1 MSAAAAA
8 TATRYLVMA
17 MRTPAFDPAQGPAH
31 QAYLQ
36 RLRERGVLMLA
47 GGFADGSGGAYVL
60 EHVADLAEARAIAA
74 ADPLHASGSSV
85 LTVHAWNTR

>member
-17 MRTPAFDPAQGPAH
+17 MRTPAFDPVQGAAH

-36 RLRERGVLMLA
+36 QLRERGVLMLT
-47 GGFADGSGGAYVL
+47 GGFADGSGGAYILKNLDSL
-60 EHVADLAEARAIAA
+60 EQAKALVAT
-74 ADPLHASGSSV
+74 DPLALRNASE
-85 LTVHAWNTR
+85 LTVYEWNTP

>member
-1 MSAAAAA
+1 MSDAPAGM
-8 TATRYLVMA
+8 TVRYLVMA
-17 MRTPAFDPAQGPAH
+17 MRTPAFDPAQGAAH

-47 GGFADGSGGAYVL
+47 GGFADGSGGAYVI
-60 EHVADLAEARAIAA
+60 EHVADLAAAQAIAA